1 MVLLLES
8 DAVEVVS
15 IRYTCIR
22 RNNSVIFT
30 QELGTGTN
38 KTSRPT
44 YLCHVCFLPRD
55 ALCGSAVLCY
65 GYFVN
70 QPIWVIVK
78 CDQKLT
84 NLASLIIHTR
94 QTRKITEKLKFKKKN
109 VAQHRIREGSSVD
122 V

>member
-94 QTRKITEKLKFKKKN
+94 QTRNITEKLKLKKKRCA
-109 VAQHRIREGSSVD
+109 AQNP
-122 V
+122 